1 MRSCPDT
8 DIDPIIIHLYGSPEE
23 AGFTLPYLTLPYL
36 VSSGNIIYLKIV
48 TELKTKSHL
57 YMRKTRSSSSSSGTW
72 HTMAAVFKE
81 LISLKSS

>member
-8 DIDPIIIHLYGSPEE
+8 DIDPIIIHYMDHQKKQ
-23 AGFTLPYLTLPYL
+23 AYL

-72 HTMAAVFKE
+72 HTMAAVSMEFFFF
-81 LISLKSS
+81 